1 MKLNTPEE
9 IIEDIRHGKM
19 VVLMDDEDRENE
31 GDLIMAADLL
41 TPEHI
46 NFMVT
51 HARGLV
57 CLPMTEE
64 RATALNLSLMVDSN
78 NAQFA
83 TNFTVSI
90 EAAEGVTT
98 GISAADRAR
107 TVQAAV
113 ATDAKASDIVQPGHI
128 FPLVAKKG
136 GVLTRA
142 GHTEAAVD
150 LARLAGRTDAGVI
163 VEILRDNTYDIVHLN
178 DWQTALVPLLLQ
190 EESLIK
196 AKTKTLF
203 DTLLN
208 LAEQYKDKVLPGY
221 THLQVAMPSSFGL
234 WFSAYAEL
242 LIDDVY
248 VLNAVSKVVDQN
260 PLGSAAGYGSSF
272 PIDRELTTKELDFA
286 TLKYNVV
293 AAQLSRGKSE
303 RSIAAALGGLC
314 NTMARFAMD
323 VCLYMSQNFGFITF
337 PDELT
342 TGSSI
347 MPHKKNPDVFE
358 LIRGKC
364 NKIQALHSEMLLIT
378 NNLPTGYHRD
388 FQLLKENIIAA
399 FEDVKD
405 ILDIFNYAI
414 QQVIVKDIDLNDE
427 KYQYLFTV
435 DSINNLVVEG
445 MSFRE
450 AYQKIGGQVQ
460 EGTYK
465 PDLGKQHSHV
475 GSIHN
480 LSLEKIREKYPK
492 K

>member
-1 MKLNTPEE
+1 MKLWDKGFS
-9 IIEDIRHGKM
+9 IDKQIE
-19 VVLMDDEDRENE
+19 
-31 GDLIMAADLL
+31 
-41 TPEHI
+41 
-46 NFMVT
+46 
-51 HARGLV
+51 
-57 CLPMTEE
+57 
-64 RATALNLSLMVDSN
+64 
-78 NAQFA
+78 
-83 TNFTVSI
+83 NFTVGNDREIDIHIAKYDVQASLAHAIMLESI
-90 EAAEGVTT
+90 GI
-98 GISAADRAR
+98 ISADELKDLKKGLKELAADIENGTFVIEPSFEDVHSKIEWELTNKLGEVGKKIHTAR
-107 TVQAAV
+107 SRNDQV
-113 ATDAKASDIVQPGHI
+113 
-128 FPLVAKKG
+128 LVALQLYYK
-136 GVLTRA
+136 
-142 GHTEAAVD
+142 EN
-150 LARLAGRTDAGVI
+150 LAI
-163 VEILRDNTYDIVHLN
+163 VN
-178 DWQTALVPLLLQ
+178 DKV
-190 EESLIK
+190 K
-196 AKTKTLF
+196 ALF

-208 LAEQYKDKVLPGY
+208 LADTHKDSLLPGY

-272 PIDRELTTKELDFA
+272 PIDRELTTKELEFA

-303 RSIAAALGGLC
+303 RSIASALGGLC

-323 VCLYMSQNFGFITF
+323 VCLYMSQNFGFISF

-405 ILDIFNYAI
+405 ILDIFNYSI

-480 LSLEKIREKYPK
+480 LSLDKIRDKFPLK
-492 K
+492 

>member
-1 MKLNTPEE
+1 MKLWDKGFS
-9 IIEDIRHGKM
+9 IDQQIEKFTVGN
-19 VVLMDDEDRENE
+19 DREIDMHIAKYDVQASIAHAIMLESIGIITANE
-31 GDLIMAADLL
+31 LKNLK
-41 TPEHI
+41 
-46 NFMVT
+46 
-51 HARGLV
+51 RGLKELADDIENGEFV
-57 CLPMTEE
+57 IEGSFEDVHSKIEWELTNKLGEVGKKIH
-64 RATALNLSLMVDSN
+64 TARSRNDQVLVALQLYYKENLS
-78 NAQFA
+78 
-83 TNFTVSI
+83 I
-90 EAAEGVTT
+90 
-98 GISAADRAR
+98 I
-107 TVQAAV
+107 
-113 ATDAKASDIVQPGHI
+113 
-128 FPLVAKKG
+128 
-136 GVLTRA
+136 
-142 GHTEAAVD
+142 
-150 LARLAGRTDAGVI
+150 
-163 VEILRDNTYDIVHLN
+163 N
-178 DWQTALVPLLLQ
+178 D
-190 EESLIK
+190 
-196 AKTKTLF
+196 KTKTLF
-203 DTLLN
+203 ETLLG
-208 LAEQYKDKVLPGY
+208 LAETHKESLLPGY

-248 VLNAVSKVVDQN
+248 MLNAVSRVVDQN

-272 PIDRELTTKELDFA
+272 PVDRELTTKELNFS

-303 RSIAAALGGLC
+303 RSIASALGGLC
-314 NTMARFAMD
+314 NTMSRFAMD
-323 VCLYMSQNFGFITF
+323 VCLYMSQNFNFITF

-364 NKIQALHSEMLLIT
+364 NKIQALQTEMVLIT

-388 FQLLKENIIAA
+388 FQLLKENIINA

-405 ILDIFNYAI
+405 ILDIFNYSI

-450 AYQKIGGQVQ
+450 AYQQIGGQVQ
-460 EGTYK
+460 AGKYK
-465 PDLGKQHSHV
+465 PDLGKQHSHI

-480 LSLEKIREKYPK
+480 LCLEKIRNKYPR
-492 K
+492 